1 MQQIL
6 FDKNELK
13 LFQLNV
19 KEVRIENEHD
29 TVMTYLEQDGIAV
42 PDNNENKYRT
52 QNINR
57 PLFEIKYFCCTL
69 IFWSCFALAVP
80 DLTNDFLWFCK
91 ITKNILP
98 SD

>member
-69 IFWSCFALAVP
+69 IFWTCFCGCSELVE
-80 DLTNDFLWFCK
+80 LLL
-91 ITKNILP
+91 ILH
-98 SD
+98 SH